1 MDDVTSGDVTPAG
14 VTPPA
19 VTPAAVPPGGA
30 AASLPATG
38 SRPEAAPAIAVA
50 VVMRRERVTGPM
62 SRWQTWR
69 WVLEDVVMNEPGFGT
84 EPRVLVADAQQERW
98 LFPGFTVGLYRDDAE
113 GYYLNASTDQP
124 CWFVMW
130 RMEEA
135 ATLADEPIA
144 RPEVVTLSY
153 YHAGRLLD
161 AQETVE
167 LIPAPPQ
174 ISHWLREFVDAN
186 YVIEKKKRRRPVS
199 FESLQD
205 RFGNPVSVTTTK
217 KFGGGGGEG

>member
-1 MDDVTSGDVTPAG
+1 MNDVTPDDVTAGGPAPAMGDAAPV
-14 VTPPA
+14 
-19 VTPAAVPPGGA
+19 PAA
-30 AASLPATG
+30 G
-38 SRPEAAPAIAVA
+38 SNPDAAPTVDVA
-50 VVMRRERVTGPM
+50 VLMRRERVTGPM

-69 WVLEDVVMNEPGFGT
+69 WVLEDVVMNEPGFGA
-84 EPRVLVADAQQERW
+84 EPRVLVADTQQERW

-113 GYYLNASTDQP
+113 GYYLNASTDVP

-130 RMEEA
+130 RMEET

-217 KFGGGGGEG
+217 KFGGGGGGEG